1 MSGNP
6 LVSVVCPAYNC
17 AQFIAPA
24 LESVFAQTFH
34 PIEVIVVDDG
44 STDSTPELIKSYRE
58 VCYLRQVNSGPSAA
72 RNSGIRA
79 ARGEYVAF
87 LDLDDLWIPEK
98 LSNQVAALESCPE
111 AGLAFSD
118 MSLFSNGGSEEL
130 TMFQKY
136 RLTAEYFG
144 HERLIDRAVAK
155 LVTMNFIPTSSVV
168 ARKTALTQAG
178 GFDEQFR
185 KSEDWDLWLRMA
197 LRYPIIYSPELL
209 TLKRVHEVNTSR
221 DSEGMNVASLQV
233 LEKLKRDHQE
243 LLEEL
248 GVDIKSV
255 LRDGYRNLGYF
266 YLRQIS
272 LAEARRAL
280 GQSLSLGFQSRAL
293 VYFLSTFLGR
303 GLVGSLVRARG

>member
-1 MSGNP
+1 MSENQM
-6 LVSVVCPAYNC
+6 VTVVCPAYNC
-17 AQFIAPA
+17 ARFIKPA
-24 LESVFAQTFH
+24 LESVFAQSYR

-44 STDSTPELIKSYRE
+44 STDSTPELLKSYGE
-58 VCYLRQVNSGPSAA
+58 VCYLRQANRGPSAA

-79 ARGEYVAF
+79 ARGAYVAF
-87 LDLDDLWIPEK
+87 LDLDDLWTSEK
-98 LSNQVAALESCPE
+98 LSDQVAVLEAYQN
-111 AGLAFSD
+111 AGLCFADMRMFS
-118 MSLFSNGGSEEL
+118 SNGCEEL

-136 RLTAEYFG
+136 RFTTEYFG
-144 HERLIDRAVAK
+144 HESVVDRAVAK

-197 LRYPIIYSPELL
+197 LHQPITYSPKVLI
-209 TLKRVHEVNTSR
+209 LKRVHEVNVSR

-233 LEKLKRDHQE
+233 LEKLKRNHQD
-243 LLEEL
+243 LLDKL
-248 GVDIKSV
+248 GIDIKSV

-266 YLRQIS
+266 YLRRIL
-272 LAEARRAL
+272 LAEARHAL
-280 GQSLSLGFQSRAL
+280 GQSLSLGFQPRAL
-293 VYFLSTFLGR
+293 IYFLSTFLGR

>member
-1 MSGNP
+1 MSENP

-17 AQFIAPA
+17 GLFIKPA
-24 LESVFAQTFH
+24 LESVFSQSYR

-44 STDSTPELIKSYRE
+44 STDSTPELIKVYRE
-58 VCYLRQVNSGPSAA
+58 VWYLRQANLGASAA
-72 RNSGIRA
+72 RNNGIRA

-87 LDLDDLWIPEK
+87 LDLDDLWTPEK
-98 LSNQVAALESCPE
+98 LSDQVVALESCPE
-111 AGLAFSD
+111 AGFGFSD
-118 MSLFSNGGSEEL
+118 MRLFSSSGDEEL

-136 RLTAEYFG
+136 QLTAEYFG
-144 HERLIDRAVAK
+144 HEWMVERAVAK
-155 LVTMNFIPTSSVV
+155 LVMMNFIPTSSVV
-168 ARKTALTQAG
+168 ARKTALTEAG

-197 LRYPIIYSPELL
+197 LRQPIIYSPKLL

-233 LEKLKRDHQE
+233 LEKLKRDHQY
-243 LLEEL
+243 LLDKL
-248 GVDIKSV
+248 GVDIASV
-255 LRDGYRNLGYF
+255 LRDSYRNLGYF
-266 YLRQIS
+266 YLRQTA

-293 VYFLSTFLGR
+293 VYFLATFLGR

>member
-1 MSGNP
+1 MSVNP

-17 AQFIAPA
+17 AKFIKPA
-24 LESVFAQTFH
+24 LESVFAQSYR

-44 STDSTPELIKSYRE
+44 STDSTPELIKSYRD
-58 VCYLRQVNSGPSAA
+58 VFYLRQANLGPSAA

-79 ARGEYVAF
+79 ARAEYVAF

-98 LSNQVAALESCPE
+98 LSDQVAALEACPE

-118 MSLFSNGGSEEL
+118 MRVFSSRGGEDL

-144 HERLIDRAVAK
+144 HERVVDRPVAK

-168 ARKTALTQAG
+168 VRKTALTQAG

-197 LRYPIIYSPELL
+197 LRHPIIYSPKLL

-221 DSEGMNVASLQV
+221 DSEGMNVTSLQV
-233 LEKLKRDHQE
+233 LEKLKRDHQD
-243 LLEEL
+243 LLDKL
-248 GVDIKSV
+248 GVDITTV
-255 LRDGYRNLGYF
+255 LRDSYRNLGYF
-266 YLRQIS
+266 YLRQTS
-272 LAEARRAL
+272 LADARQAL
-280 GQSLSLGFQSRAL
+280 GQSLSLGFQARAL

>member
-1 MSGNP
+1 MNHIP

-17 AQFIAPA
+17 GRFIKPA
-24 LESVFAQTFH
+24 LESVFLQSYR

-44 STDSTPELIKSYRE
+44 STDSTPELLKSYRE
-58 VCYLRQVNSGPSAA
+58 VSYLRQVNRGPSSA
-72 RNSGIRA
+72 RNIGIRA
-79 ARGEYVAF
+79 ARGVYVAF
-87 LDLDDLWIPEK
+87 LDLDDLWTPEK
-98 LSNQVAALESCPE
+98 LSSQVAILESCPE
-111 AGLAFSD
+111 AGLCFAD
-118 MSLFSNGGSEEL
+118 MRLFSSGGGEEL

-136 RLTAEYFG
+136 GLTAEYFG
-144 HERLIDRAVAK
+144 HEWVVDRVVAK

-168 ARKTALTQAG
+168 ARKSALTHVG

-197 LRYPIIYSPELL
+197 LRYPIIYSPKLV

-221 DSEGMNVASLQV
+221 DSEGMNVASLQI
-233 LEKLKRDHQE
+233 LEKLKRDHQD
-243 LLEEL
+243 LLDKL
-248 GVDIKSV
+248 GVDIITV
-255 LRDGYRNLGYF
+255 LRDSYRNLGYF

-280 GQSLSLGFQSRAL
+280 GKSLSLGFQSRAL

-303 GLVGSLVRARG
+303 GVIRSLVRARG